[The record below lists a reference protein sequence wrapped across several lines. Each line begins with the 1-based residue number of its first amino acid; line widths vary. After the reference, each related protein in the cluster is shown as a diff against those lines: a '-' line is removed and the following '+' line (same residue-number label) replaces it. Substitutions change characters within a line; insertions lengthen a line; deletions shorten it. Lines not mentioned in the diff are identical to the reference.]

1 MSPYTEMAKEVYL
14 SWCTIVLRDDRIVQI
29 TVQPGIVL
37 DENAAQ
43 QLYRII
49 HELTNGEKSAVLVD
63 ARVDYEITREA
74 KRIASEN
81 SGNRYGTAVLSDREI
96 AATLINSYLAIF
108 KPKSPVRHFTS
119 EADAVSWLLE
129 LSTNKS

>member
-1 MSPYTEMAKEVYL
+1 MAKEVYL
-14 SWCTIVLRDDRIVQI
+14 SWCSIVLRDDRLVQI
-29 TVQPGIVL
+29 TIQPGIVL
-37 DENAAQ
+37 DEDAAR

-81 SGNRYGTAVLSDREI
+81 SGYRYGTAVLSDREI
-96 AATLINSYLAIF
+96 AATLINSYLSIF

-119 EADAVSWLLE
+119 EDEAISWLLE
-129 LSTNKS
+129 LTTNKS